1 MKWNRYCL
9 TLLYNFSLSTYYVT
23 HNNISFFESSQI
35 FLYIENKKTN
45 KICSYLYLQF
55 NAASVN
61 RKMSSKVSN
70 MIRRVNPWKMDNAPP
85 KADNSVLRVYSGDS
99 IINWIPSDL

>member
-1 MKWNRYCL
+1 MKVHKY
-9 TLLYNFSLSTYYVT
+9 S
-23 HNNISFFESSQI
+23 
-35 FLYIENKKTN
+35 YIGNKKV
-45 KICSYLYLQF
+45 KIYSYLYLQF

-85 KADNSVLRVYSGDS
+85 KADKSELSVYSGDS
-99 IINWIPSDL
+99 IIDWIPSDL

>member
-1 MKWNRYCL
+1 M
-9 TLLYNFSLSTYYVT
+9 
-23 HNNISFFESSQI
+23 
-35 FLYIENKKTN
+35 
-45 KICSYLYLQF
+45 QF

-85 KADNSVLRVYSGDS
+85 KADKSELSVYSGDS
-99 IINWIPSDL
+99 IIDWIPSDL